1 LLKERLQGLWY
12 RTVLFF
18 GGETIALPTLS
29 LARLQD
35 NGFLPVHKKLQIL
48 ATYCFM
54 EFVSLTVCEAFQ
66 IFIFSICLS

>member
-29 LARLQD
+29 LAGLQD
-35 NGFLPVHKKLQIL
+35 SGFLPVHQKTKWKFSNLMFYGNL
-48 ATYCFM
+48 
-54 EFVSLTVCEAFQ
+54 EFVL
-66 IFIFSICLS
+66 